1 MIALM
6 KEVGIKQAGSR
17 SSFAGEYGTTLS
29 MTGVARHSGGTAR
42 RDEKHV
48 GHFPPSWKTRA
59 STHEK
64 KNLTYLLRR
73 SYNSF
78 SMMHAEK

>member
-29 MTGVARHSGGTAR
+29 MAVARHSGGTAR
-42 RDEKHV
+42 RETRRP
-48 GHFPPSWKTRA
+48 FPSRG

-64 KNLTYLLRR
+64 KKLTQLLRR
-73 SYNSF
+73 LYTSV
-78 SMMHAEK
+78 SMMHDEK